1 MAINAMLVKYKSSK
15 EKLKEEDA
23 RNIESCIIPEE
34 IFNFIEEKNL
44 VKDIKILEEDSN
56 DEDEID
62 ISILDIESLEK
73 ILIKIKEIVKNKF
86 KLICSNELSNKEED
100 SILNEL
106 KQFLDLRSLCLE
118 KIERYSDKNHI
129 LIQIG

>member
-1 MAINAMLVKYKSSK
+1 MSINAMLVRYKSSK

-23 RNIESCIIPEE
+23 HNLKSCIIPEE

-44 VKDIKILEEDSN
+44 TKDMKILEEDSN
-56 DEDEID
+56 DEIY
-62 ISILDIESLEK
+62 ISILDIEPLK
-73 ILIKIKEIVKNKF
+73 KLLIKIKEIVKNKS
-86 KLICSNELSNKEED
+86 KLICNNELSNKEED

-106 KQFLDLRSLCLE
+106 KQFLDLRGLCLE

>member
-1 MAINAMLVKYKSSK
+1 MAINAMLVKYKNSE

-23 RNIESCIIPEE
+23 CNLESYIIPEE
-34 IFNFIEEKNL
+34 ILTFIQEKKL
-44 VKDIKILEEDSN
+44 EKDIKILEEDSN
-56 DEDEID
+56 NEID
-62 ISILDIESLEK
+62 ITILEIESLKE
-73 ILIKIKEIVKNKF
+73 ILIKIKEIIKDKS
-86 KLICSNELSNKEED
+86 KLICSDKLSYKEED
-100 SILNEL
+100 SIFNEL

>member
-1 MAINAMLVKYKSSK
+1 MAINAMLVRYKNSK

-23 RNIESCIIPEE
+23 NNLKSCMIPEE

-44 VKDIKILEEDSN
+44 VKNMKILEEDSN
-56 DEDEID
+56 NEID
-62 ISILDIESLEK
+62 IRILDIEVLKEL
-73 ILIKIKEIVKNKF
+73 LIKIKEIVKNKS
-86 KLICSNELSNKEED
+86 KLICNNELSNQKED

-106 KQFLDLRSLCLE
+106 KQFLDLRGLFLE
-118 KIERYSDKNHI
+118 KIERYSDKNYI